1 MEPEPGV
8 HATQAIFQSP
18 ISLMY
23 MPHGVR
29 LHSERNQR
37 NMTTNELVN
46 FFCAKQ
52 DEHMLNGNSL
62 ESQLSILAGLEA
74 GRIRRLEI

>member
-1 MEPEPGV
+1 
-8 HATQAIFQSP
+8 
-18 ISLMY
+18 
-23 MPHGVR
+23 
-29 LHSERNQR
+29 
-37 NMTTNELVN
+37 MTTNELAN

-52 DEHMLNGNSL
+52 DKHMLNGNSL